1 MLHMSNAEIIVSVEA
16 VAYKLGGLEVLRRKI
31 DTELDLANAV
41 REGLPSESLDYVL
54 NAVREWAGSQA
65 AVLDIVGSRRTLERK
80 TGGRKALLKSSESDR
95 LARLA
100 RMIVR
105 AEQAIGNDDKAHRWL
120 MKPNRALGGQVPLT
134 LLDSDAGA
142 SAVEQVLDRIEYGVY
157 S

>member
-1 MLHMSNAEIIVSVEA
+1 MSVEA
-16 VAYKLGGLEVLRRKI
+16 VAYKLGGTKVLHRKI
-31 DTELDLANAV
+31 ASELDLANAV
-41 REGLPSESLDYVL
+41 REGLPSASLDHML
-54 NAVREWAGSQA
+54 AAVRAWAGSQA

-80 TGGRKALLKSSESDR
+80 TGGRKGLLKPAESDR

-105 AEQAIGNDDKAHRWL
+105 AEQAIGNADKAHRWL
-120 MKPNRALGGQVPLT
+120 MKPNRVLGGQVPLT

-142 SAVEQVLDRIEYGVY
+142 SAVEHVLGRIEYGVY